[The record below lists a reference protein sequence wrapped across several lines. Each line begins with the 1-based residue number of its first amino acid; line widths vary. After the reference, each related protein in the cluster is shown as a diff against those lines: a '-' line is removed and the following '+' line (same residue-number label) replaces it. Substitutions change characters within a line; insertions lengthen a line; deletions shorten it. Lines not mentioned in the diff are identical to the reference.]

1 MPLDPETLKRHL
13 HYEPSTGVFTRL
25 TRASNM
31 RPGSV
36 AGSVRRRDGYV
47 DIRLLGMKYSAHRLA
62 WFYMHG
68 KWPVGEID
76 HINREHADNRISNLR
91 DVPHMVNMT
100 NLPPRS
106 DPRHGVYW
114 DGRKGGRWYG
124 MFKHQCKT
132 YYAGSSRSRDE
143 AIRLVE
149 LKKKEIIGDRHV

>member
-25 TRASNM
+25 IRASNM

-36 AGSVRRRDGYV
+36 AGSVRKRDGYI
-47 DIRLLGMKYSAHRLA
+47 DIRLLGVKYRAHRLA

-68 KWPVGEID
+68 KWPDGEID
-76 HINREHADNRISNLR
+76 HINRKHADNRIINLR
-91 DVPHMVNMT
+91 DVSHMVNMA

-106 DPRHGVYW
+106 DPRYGVYW

-124 MFKHQCKT
+124 MFKHQRKT
-132 YYAGSSRSRDE
+132 YYAGSSRLRDE

-149 LKKKEIIGDRHV
+149 PKKKEIIGDRHD